1 MKNLKNLILTLLIL
15 VVSVFTVSVSAAEK
29 GSITITN
36 AENGRVYDIY
46 KIFDLTYNGSKVA
59 YTIDDEWVD
68 FFIGEDAPGKEY
80 IVDSNSD
87 DLNEITYNGETK
99 FINIT
104 NSNIVEFSNKALEY
118 ARELEADKSLTASGA
133 ELEFNNLDLGY
144 YLVYPQGATE
154 KNDANGSIASLD
166 STMKDVEVAV
176 KATYPKLTKENPNGP
191 TFDVGEYALF
201 ILEGTVPDTT
211 GFDTYTYKI
220 FDSWTDGLSLVNGSA
235 RNFKVT
241 IGGVKREI
249 APEYTENGF
258 TLSINMK
265 DYQTDELIGSDVI
278 VTYELLVTEDAILSE
293 NTHNEAYLKYST
305 NPKTSDLQETVKE
318 REYVYSSKLT
328 INKIDGDDKTELA
341 GATFVLMKGTQY
353 YSVSEDG
360 TVSWEDTLEAATKYT
375 TGEDGVI
382 SFDGLKDGDYKLVE
396 IEAPIGYNKLPQPV
410 DVHVAGKVVEKQ
422 PMPVELTKI
431 VENKTGKELP
441 STGGFG
447 TKLFITIGS
456 LLVMAS
462 MVVLVTNKRMSKE
475 EI

>member
-104 NSNIVEFSNKALEY
+104 NSNIVSKLSFGFW
-118 ARELEADKSLTASGA
+118 D
-133 ELEFNNLDLGY
+133 NLDLGY

-396 IEAPIGYNKLPQPV
+396 IEAPIGYNRLPQPV